1 MKLSNKISYFSL
13 PYFTFL
19 RKCVNVRQEL
29 ILMGYSVPIVQ
40 IRNLPVGSDNFY
52 ICYPFVT
59 HAQAV
64 TVERDSSGNITAVHD
79 KLLYDQFQEEVDSYI
94 EVQSN
99 PDDYCF
105 DLVDTY
111 PTALLNPLDIYA
123 FSDEKIGFTLT
134 KNYLSKVKKAQA
146 ALKELENEEG
156 KIFLDHH
163 LVQQWVDK
171 HHDFYW
177 SIQLDWNMKKLS
189 DFQLRFFYMHWL
201 VKDIAFFPRIH
212 KALLEYEPLDED
224 WVWKASELGGR
235 LYGCDIWLFELFD
248 EKPFMLK
255 QIDRE
260 LYLYGEVYQSIF
272 NFATT
277 YTREKEYFS
286 SDRNNF
292 WE

>member
-1 MKLSNKISYFSL
+1 MKLTNKISYFSL
-13 PYFTFL
+13 QYFTFL
-19 RKCVNVRQEL
+19 RKCAFIRREL
-29 ILMGYSVPIVQ
+29 HLMGYTNTKVQ
-40 IRNLPVGSDNFY
+40 IRNLPIGSDNYY
-52 ICYPFVT
+52 ICYSFSGY
-59 HAQAV
+59 AQAV
-64 TVERDSSGNITAVHD
+64 TVERDRIGNIIAVHD
-79 KLLYDQFQEEVDSYI
+79 KLFYDRFQEDVDNYI
-94 EVQSN
+94 SAQTDPEDVMFGL
-99 PDDYCF
+99 DH
-105 DLVDTY
+105 TY

-212 KALLEYEPLDED
+212 KALLEYKPLDED
-224 WVWKASELGGR
+224 WYWRAAELGGTY
-235 LYGCDIWLFELFD
+235 YGCDMWLFEVFD

-260 LYLYGEVYQSIF
+260 FYLYGEVYQSIF
-272 NFATT
+272 TFTEM
-277 YTREKEYFS
+277 YKREKGYFNP
-286 SDRNNF
+286 DETKF
-292 WE
+292 